1 MPLPFR
7 IRLARSGPSGR
18 RTSLLDDETGS
29 SGSPALS
36 PHERLFALGT
46 RTLADLIAPAGA
58 EIRRDHLQLDAQY
71 LRALVVTGYPRTV
84 AAGWLA
90 PLVEELDLPLELSL
104 HVRPLPSG
112 DMVRALGLQIA
123 KLESSRRVDVSAQRV
138 NDPERDIALEDA
150 DRLRSALQRGDE
162 RVFSVS
168 LYLLLRAPTR
178 RALDDLTRRVETQL
192 DGLLTHSRVALFEQ
206 ERGFRSCLPEGRDR
220 LLVPRNLD
228 TSSLAIT
235 LPMATSSLVM
245 ERGVLYGVSAQT
257 QSPIII
263 DPFDPSFDN
272 YNLAVIAPSG
282 SGKSYFTKL
291 LALRH
296 LVAGTEFL
304 IIDPEDEYRA
314 VAEAAGGLIVRLA
327 ASSPHR
333 LNPLDL
339 VAPEP
344 TSPGAA
350 ADPLA
355 HSIAVV
361 LGRLELLLCAG
372 AGPGGAPGV
381 LDVYERSVLDEA
393 LVQTYDAAGITS
405 DPATHERPAPLLA
418 HLHAVLNRMQSD
430 IAGRLAMRLRRH
442 IPGTGSLGTG
452 VFAGRTNVTFDQPF
466 VVFHIRELPKELWP
480 LAIHLISSHVWNTA
494 RRMRRQ
500 RLLVVDE
507 AAMLLAHPSGGS
519 FLADVARRARKYYLG
534 LVTIWQKVGD
544 LTGSEHGETILTNSD
559 MKLLLKQS
567 EEIID
572 VADARFRFTP
582 GERRFLLGALK
593 GEGLLLARGGR
604 WPIKIESS
612 PAEHRLATT
621 NPRDLLD
628 GVPDVTKAALAAL
641 VGAPPQS
648 VNGASSIAAV
658 RL

>member
-1 MPLPFR
+1 MHFPLR
-7 IRLARSGPSGR
+7 IRIARSPSDSTSATEESGQ
-18 RTSLLDDETGS
+18 RTARPT
-29 SGSPALS
+29 LS
-36 PHERLFALGT
+36 PHERLFTLGT
-46 RTLADLIAPAGA
+46 RTLADLIAPAGV
-58 EIRRDHLQLDAQY
+58 EVHRDHLQLDAQY
-71 LRALVVTGYPRTV
+71 VRALVVTGYPRTV

-90 PLVEELDLPLELSL
+90 PLVDELDLPLELSL
-104 HVRPLPSG
+104 HIRPLASG
-112 DMVRALGLQIA
+112 DMVRRLGLHIA
-123 KLESSRRVDVSAQRV
+123 RLESSRRVDVLAQRIS
-138 NDPERDIALEDA
+138 NPERDIGLEDA
-150 DRLRSALQRGDE
+150 ERLRAALQRGDE

-168 LYLLLRAPTR
+168 LYELLRAPTSR
-178 RALDDLTRRVETQL
+178 MLDDATRRVEAQL

-206 ERGFRSCLPEGRDR
+206 ERAFRSCLPEGRDQ

-235 LPMATSSLVM
+235 LPLASSSLVM
-245 ERGVLYGVSAQT
+245 ERGVLYGVEPES

-263 DPFDPSFDN
+263 DPFDSGFLN

-304 IIDPEDEYRA
+304 VIDPEDEYRA
-314 VAEAAGGLIVRLA
+314 VAEAAGGSVVRLA
-327 ASSPHR
+327 AASPHR

-339 VAPEP
+339 VMPDAA
-344 TSPGAA
+344 GAEE
-350 ADPLA
+350 DPLA
-355 HSIAVV
+355 QSMAVV

-381 LDVYERSVLDEA
+381 LDIYERAVLDQA
-393 LVQTYDAAGITS
+393 LVQTFAAAGITA
-405 DPATHERPAPLLA
+405 DAATHQRPVPQLS
-418 HLHAVLNRMQSD
+418 HLHSALNQMESD
-430 IAGRLAMRLRRH
+430 VAARLATRLRRH
-442 IPGTGSLGTG
+442 IPGAGSLGAG
-452 VFAGRTNVTFDQPF
+452 VFAGRTNVVLDQPF
-466 VVFHIRELPKELWP
+466 VVFGIRELPKELWP
-480 LAIHLISSHVWNTA
+480 VAIHLISGHVWNTA
-494 RRMRRQ
+494 RRIQRQ

-507 AAMLLAHPSGGS
+507 AAMLLAHPSGGA
-519 FLADVARRARKYYLG
+519 FLADVARRARKHYLG

-544 LTGSEHGETILTNSD
+544 LVGSEHGETILTNSE

-604 WPIKIESS
+604 WPLKIEAS

-621 NPRDLLD
+621 NPRDLLELSD
-628 GVPDVTKAALAAL
+628 RGLTDLVRATLGQGHAVSGASRALASR
-641 VGAPPQS
+641 P
-648 VNGASSIAAV
+648 
-658 RL
+658 

>member
-1 MPLPFR
+1 MLRMPFR
-7 IRLARSGPSGR
+7 IRFGRASETSSGR
-18 RTSLLDDETGS
+18 E
-29 SGSPALS
+29 SPTLTAD
-36 PHERLFALGT
+36 ERLFALGT
-46 RTLADLIAPAGA
+46 RTLADLVAPAGA
-58 EIRRDHLQLDAQY
+58 DVRRDHLQLDAHY
-71 LRALVVTGYPRTV
+71 VRVLVVTGYPRTV
-84 AAGWLA
+84 AAGWLS
-90 PLVEELDLPLELSL
+90 PLVEELDLPLEVSL
-104 HVRPLPSG
+104 HIRPLASG

-123 KLESSRRVDVSAQRV
+123 KLESSRRVDMLAQHIT
-138 NDPERDIALEDA
+138 DPERDIGLEDA
-150 DRLRSALQRGDE
+150 ERLRNALQRGDE

-168 LYLLLRAPTR
+168 LYVLLRAPTK
-178 RALDDLTRRVETQL
+178 RALDEATRRLETQL

-206 ERGFRSCLPEGRDR
+206 ERAFRSCLPEGRDR

-228 TSSLAIT
+228 TSSLAIS
-235 LPMATSSLVM
+235 LPLASSSLVM
-245 ERGVLYGVSAQT
+245 ERGVLYGVAAQSE
-257 QSPIII
+257 SPIII
-263 DPFDPSFDN
+263 DPFDSSFLN

-304 IIDPEDEYRA
+304 VIDPEDEYRA
-314 VAEAAGGLIVRLA
+314 VADAVGGQIVYLA

-333 LNPLDL
+333 LNPLEL

-344 TSPGAA
+344 GSAGSG

-355 HSIAVV
+355 QSIAVV

-372 AGPGGAPGV
+372 AGPNGTPGV
-381 LDVYERSVLDEA
+381 LDIYERAALDQA
-393 LVQTYDAAGITS
+393 LVQTYESAGITA
-405 DPATHERPAPLLA
+405 DPATHDRPAPLLA
-418 HLHAVLNRMQSD
+418 HLHAALNQLD
-430 IAGRLAMRLRRH
+430 TDVGARLATRLRRH
-442 IPGTGSLGTG
+442 IPGAGSLGAG
-452 VFAGRTNVTFDQPF
+452 VFAGRTNVALDQPF
-466 VVFHIRELPKELWP
+466 VVFHIRELPRELWP

-494 RRMRRQ
+494 RRLRRQ

-507 AAMLLAHPSGGS
+507 AAMLLAHPSGGA
-519 FLADVARRARKYYLG
+519 FLADVARRARKHYLG

-544 LTGSEHGETILTNSD
+544 LTGSEHGDTILTNSE

-593 GEGLLLARGGR
+593 GEGLLLAGGGR
-604 WPIKIESS
+604 WPLKIEAS

-628 GVPDVTKAALAAL
+628 SAG
-641 VGAPPQS
+641 QS
-648 VNGASSIAAV
+648 RQDMLPLTIEARQIVNGNSRAV
-658 RL
+658 ARQ